1 MQIDN
6 TWHKFER
13 DKIKTYVDQGKIIFV
28 NITADW
34 CVSCKYN
41 NLMVLNRDKTMKLF
55 QEYAVHAMKGDFS
68 SHNQEIYDYIVANG
82 SYGIPFY
89 KIYGPKKPQGLVLP
103 IIISYSDIKLAI
115 REVW

>member
-1 MQIDN
+1 
-6 TWHKFER
+6 
-13 DKIKTYVDQGKIIFV
+13 
-28 NITADW
+28 
-34 CVSCKYN
+34 
-41 NLMVLNRDKTMKLF
+41 MVLNRDKTMKLF
-55 QEYAVHAMKGDFS
+55 QEYAVHAIKGDFS